1 MAAISF
7 LFTIRDRTYAF
18 WWTLVLRCIYLP
30 PMAHAFQ
37 PLAAV
42 RSLLTYPSDAPFA
55 GLSLSPMF
63 DVKRRQLLDAT
74 TYVSTTISPSR
85 KHVLGYTELTSC
97 TTADDPIRHTVE
109 HRILTTGPPVF
120 SRPRRLPPEKLRVAK
135 QEFSIMLRLG
145 IIRPSRTWRPCG
157 DYRRLNLVT
166 KPDRC
171 SPKLTLF
178 ELTNRYPS
186 TPMTCIRLR
195 LPLLLTFQRFI
206 DEVTRGLDFCFVY
219 LDDIL
224 VASRNAQ
231 EHDAHLHKLF
241 RRLAQ
246 YGVKLNPDKCVFH
259 VSSLAFL
266 GFHVSAEGIRPLPD
280 KDV

>member
-145 IIRPSRTWRPCG
+145 IIRPSSSSWASPLHMVPKKQPGTWRPCG

-195 LPLLLTFQRFI
+195 LPLLLVCTSFS
-206 DEVTRGLDFCFVY
+206 ECLSVY
-219 LDDIL
+219 EMPHRHFSDSLT
-224 VASRNAQ
+224 NGEQ
-231 EHDAHLHKLF
+231 
-241 RRLAQ
+241 
-246 YGVKLNPDKCVFH
+246 KCP
-259 VSSLAFL
+259 
-266 GFHVSAEGIRPLPD
+266 RT
-280 KDV
+280 

>member
-1 MAAISF
+1 
-7 LFTIRDRTYAF
+7 
-18 WWTLVLRCIYLP
+18 
-30 PMAHAFQ
+30 MAHAFQ

-109 HRILTTGPPVF
+109 HRI
-120 SRPRRLPPEKLRVAK
+120 
-135 QEFSIMLRLG
+135 
-145 IIRPSRTWRPCG
+145 IRPSSSSWASPLHMVPKKQPGTWRPCG